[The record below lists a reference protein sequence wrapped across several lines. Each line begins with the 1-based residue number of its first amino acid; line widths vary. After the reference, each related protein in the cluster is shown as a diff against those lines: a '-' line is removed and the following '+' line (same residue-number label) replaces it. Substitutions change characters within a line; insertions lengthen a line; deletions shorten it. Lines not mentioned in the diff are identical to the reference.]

1 MAMPGGKMR
10 RTFVVGCPRSGTTLV
25 QAMLA
30 RHPDVF
36 SLRETYFFES
46 LLGDAQLRWG
56 DREARPTRRW
66 YHRAGFA
73 QSWGRRRLRQLE
85 QAHAARWRGPTPR
98 RWSACVRRYAA
109 MLDEAAGREQKT
121 HWVEK
126 TPNHILFLDEIA
138 KCIPDACFVHVLRN
152 GIDVVASVSDADTR
166 QETRAFS
173 GGMVRW
179 ARRWNRAMEIDLA
192 RLGDPRHYLLCVEDL
207 IDDTEAEWKLLRDF
221 LALDPD
227 KPLLS
232 NPGCEVAD
240 AHTEPWKTAAITG
253 IARAVGGKSQA
264 VFGAQSLDWLRGHLV
279 DYETIREAVRRQHR
293 LNPGKAARQTLGR
306 PRAPIRLSVGASR
319 MAEQRAKPL

>member
-1 MAMPGGKMR
+1 MR

-25 QAMLA
+25 QAMIA

-85 QAHAARWRGPTPR
+85 RVHAERWRGPTPH
-98 RWSACVRRYAA
+98 RWIACVRRYVA
-109 MLDEAAGREQKT
+109 MLDEAASREQKT

-126 TPNHILFLDEIA
+126 TPNNLLFLDEIA
-138 KCIPDACFVHVLRN
+138 DCIPDACFVHVLRN

-166 QETRAFS
+166 LKTRAFS

-179 ARRWNRAMEIDLA
+179 ARRWNRSMEINLA
-192 RLGDPRHYLLCVEDL
+192 RLGDPRHYLLCIEDL
-207 IDDTEAEWKLLRDF
+207 VDDTETEWEMLRDF
-221 LALDPD
+221 LALAPD
-227 KPLLS
+227 KPLLA

-240 AHTEPWKTAAITG
+240 ARTEPWKTAAITG
-253 IARAVGGKSQA
+253 IARPVGGKSQTM
-264 VFGAQSLDWLRGHLV
+264 FGSQSLAWLREHLM
-279 DYETIREAVRRQHR
+279 DYRTIREAVRRQHCGSAEKVTHQPAGRRVAPTRKPIEKDR
-293 LNPGKAARQTLGR
+293 LAGRRGTL
-306 PRAPIRLSVGASR
+306 L
-319 MAEQRAKPL
+319 